1 MTNFTSPTHIAHRM
15 IGETVEDLKDMTI
28 DPETILNAMCAIVGE
43 MTASYFP
50 KREGR
55 PKRLRKNDEIIR
67 QHVRISDL
75 VTSQL
80 PLARERGYFEI
91 DGQRVAIKIVPDGKQ
106 AGAVEIEGDSLP
118 PKPRDIG
125 GRS

>member
-15 IGETVEDLKDMTI
+15 LGETVEDLKDMKI
-28 DPETILNAMCAIVGE
+28 GPEAILNALCAIVGE

-55 PKRLRKNDEIIR
+55 PKRFRKNDELIR
-67 QHVRISDL
+67 QNARISDL

-91 DGQRVAIKIVPDGKQ
+91 DGQRVALNVVPDGTQ
-106 AGAVEIEGDSLP
+106 TGAVEIEGDPLA

-125 GRS
+125 GQS